1 MAARD
6 SSKTCS
12 SKPQYRRLRACLRL
26 LAALTILALGPLG
39 FAQDLPSVELECP
52 HSIQR
57 PATPFELRVIVYWKG
72 AAESHV
78 IVPPEPVFPESFS
91 LRSSSFEAEVSDSL
105 HQLTYSFILVPHQ
118 TGRFT
123 IYPVDIHCWP
133 RDSSAELSLVT
144 NECVVTVEHA
154 AALPQKTVLAAAAS
168 IMLIII
174 TAGFY
179 WSKKRAAFVR
189 SYAQPAAA
197 TDSDTLVKQCRSE
210 LLQGDYTAFYTAAL
224 KATRVLMP
232 ADQAL
237 FSRITASLERVRFSS
252 EKPSAEDA
260 DHVLQQLERA
270 LKRTT

>member
-1 MAARD
+1 MAARE

-12 SKPQYRRLRACLRL
+12 TKPRHRRLCACLRL
-26 LAALTILALGPLG
+26 LAALTILAPGPLS
-39 FAQDLPSVELECP
+39 FAQDVPRVELECP
-52 HSIQR
+52 HSILR
-57 PATPFELRVIVYWKG
+57 PATPFELRVIVSWEG
-72 AAESHV
+72 DAESHV

-91 LRSSSFEAEVSDSL
+91 LRSSSFEATVSNSL
-105 HQLTYSFILVPHQ
+105 HQLTYRFMLVPRQ

-123 IYPVDIHCWP
+123 IYPVDIRCWP
-133 RDSSAELSLVT
+133 RNSSAELSRVT

-154 AALPQKTVLAAAAS
+154 AGLPQKKVLAAAAA

-174 TAGFY
+174 AVGFY

-189 SYAQPAAA
+189 SSAQPAVEAN
-197 TDSDTLVKQCRSE
+197 DSLVQQCRRE
-210 LLQGDYTAFYTAAL
+210 LLQGDYAAFYSTAL
-224 KATRVLMP
+224 KAARVLMP

-237 FSRITASLERVRFSS
+237 HSRIAASLERMRFSS

>member
-1 MAARD
+1 MAARG
-6 SSKTCS
+6 SSKICF
-12 SKPQYRRLRACLRL
+12 SKPRHRRLCACLRL
-26 LAALTILALGPLG
+26 LAALTILAFSPLS
-39 FAQDLPSVELECP
+39 FAQDLPRVELECP
-52 HSIQR
+52 SAVLR
-57 PATPFELRVIVYWKG
+57 PAIPFELRIIVSWKG
-72 AAESHV
+72 GAQSHV

-91 LRSSSFEAEVSDSL
+91 LRSSSFEAVASDSL
-105 HQLTYSFILVPHQ
+105 HQLTYSFILVPRQ

-123 IYPVDIHCWP
+123 IYPFAIRYWP

-154 AALPQKTVLAAAAS
+154 AGLSQKKVLAAAAA

-174 TAGFY
+174 AIGFY
-179 WSKKRAAFVR
+179 WSKKRAATVR
-189 SYAQPAAA
+189 SSAQPAVEAN
-197 TDSDTLVKQCRSE
+197 DSLVQQSRSAR
-210 LLQGDYTAFYTAAL
+210 LQGDYAAFYTAAL
-224 KATRVLMP
+224 KAARVLMP

-237 FSRITASLERVRFSS
+237 HSRIAANLERVRFSN